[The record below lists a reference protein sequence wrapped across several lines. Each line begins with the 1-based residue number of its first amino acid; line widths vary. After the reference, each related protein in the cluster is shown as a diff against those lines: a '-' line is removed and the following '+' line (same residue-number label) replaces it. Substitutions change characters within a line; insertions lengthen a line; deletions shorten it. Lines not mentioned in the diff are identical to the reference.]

1 MIKKH
6 SLKKYLSGLYRKWMN
21 FTKYKSFVSQKLIP
35 VEKKEQGYDML
46 NFIAIKLFKALPAT
60 ATATTATD
68 STRK

>member
-1 MIKKH
+1 
-6 SLKKYLSGLYRKWMN
+6 MN